1 MAKLVNLKLKVI
13 EEEIENALEH
23 YSGNLYKN
31 AFAIPELRQ
40 KLIVHVSKEIPG
52 YCLVLEHTEK
62 RLIKRHFSYR
72 SLELRLQLENY
83 IHQGMYQIIQEH
95 KDWAISQFHQE
106 DKPKDEPY

>member
-1 MAKLVNLKLKVI
+1 MAKLVNLKLQVI

-23 YSGNLYKN
+23 YSGNLYKT

-40 KLIVHVSKEIPG
+40 KLIFHVLRKFPG
-52 YCLVLEHTEK
+52 YCLVLEDTAK
-62 RLIKRHFSYR
+62 LLIKHQFSYR

-95 KDWAISQFHQE
+95 KDWVTSSFYQE